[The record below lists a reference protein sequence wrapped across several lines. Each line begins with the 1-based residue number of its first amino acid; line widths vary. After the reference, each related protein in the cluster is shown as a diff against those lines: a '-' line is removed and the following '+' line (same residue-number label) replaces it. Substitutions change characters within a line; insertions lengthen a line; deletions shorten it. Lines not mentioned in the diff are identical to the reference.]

1 MPSPFD
7 PELRSYDEDRA
18 IHGSF
23 PWHLQALMAAK
34 TVVKKAIATGTPAPP
49 VDKPYRVVAVLGQSN
64 ASGAGNEEPGVA
76 PPPIHPL
83 VHQWPGCGR
92 YRGRKIL
99 LAEDPLLHEVPGA
112 GVGFATTFGSLLA
125 EATGDPVLLVPCAR
139 GDTSFYPKNGY
150 SWDRDNHDV
159 RVNLYD
165 YSIKQIDSALKK
177 TGQKL
182 DCILWHQGESDGPL
196 SEPEVFQRQFDRLI
210 GGLRERY
217 GPVPFILGQLSPE
230 YMNFGPPKLAGIDA
244 VHQDTPNRWDHA
256 RFVPSPP
263 GMLNGAP
270 GSGLPEDPHFTA
282 EAGRIIGRR
291 MFEAYQGVDQQG

>member
-1 MPSPFD
+1 MSARQQLQPHRKDLGGGFLVRRLLPAAQRQAVGPFLFFD
-7 PELRSYDEDRA
+7 HMRPVTA
-18 IHGSF
+18 
-23 PWHLQALMAAK
+23 
-34 TVVKKAIATGTPAPP
+34 TPA
-49 VDKPYRVVAVLGQSN
+49 
-64 ASGAGNEEPGVA
+64 
-76 PPPIHPL
+76 
-83 VHQWPGCGR
+83 
-92 YRGRKIL
+92 
-99 LAEDPLLHEVPGA
+99 
-112 GVGFATTFGSLLA
+112 
-125 EATGDPVLLVPCAR
+125 
-139 GDTSFYPKNGY
+139 
-150 SWDRDNHDV
+150 DNHDV
-159 RVNLYD
+159 RHNLYD
-165 YSIKQIDSALKK
+165 YSIQQIDSALKK

-196 SEPEVFQRQFDRLI
+196 SEPEVFRRQFDRLI
-210 GGLRERY
+210 EGLRERY

-291 MFEAYQGVDQQG
+291 MFEAYQDFVRSS